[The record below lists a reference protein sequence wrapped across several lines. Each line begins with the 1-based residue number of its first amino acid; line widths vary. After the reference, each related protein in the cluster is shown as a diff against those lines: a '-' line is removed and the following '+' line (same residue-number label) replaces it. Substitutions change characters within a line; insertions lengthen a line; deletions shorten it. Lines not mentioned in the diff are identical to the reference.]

1 MRHFPIFLDLRG
13 QRVAVAG
20 GGETAVAKLRLL
32 LKTEA
37 KIIVLAADACTQIR
51 RWHDERRL
59 VWQARPFA
67 HEDAVCIRLV
77 YAASAD
83 GAEDA
88 RVKALAEAAGV
99 LVNVVDDLEA
109 SAFITPAIVDR
120 DPVTVAIGTEGAAP
134 VLARRIKAQNEA
146 RLPVTLG
153 TLAALARDRRPD
165 VEALPPGRARRAF
178 WSDYFDDWGPK
189 ALTEG
194 GEPAVATAFAEKLAG
209 ARMEAATPRT
219 GKVVLV
225 GTGPG
230 DPELLTLKARRCL
243 HEADVV
249 IHDRLVTPEILE
261 LARREAVI
269 VEVGKTPSGPAW
281 RQDDINALLIGHA
294 RDGAVVARLKA
305 GDPLVFGRADE
316 EIEALE
322 AAGIACEIIPGVT
335 SAAAAAASVGRSLT
349 RRRRNQAVT
358 LMTAHDVAGLAEHD
372 WRHLTRPDAVAAVY
386 MGVRAA
392 RFLQGRLLLHGAA
405 PSRPVTIVENA
416 SRAHEKRVTTTLGAL
431 ADAITAAEIH
441 GPAVIFLGLVPRNAT
456 QRHVEPAPQLC
467 WA

>member
-37 KIIVLAADACTQIR
+37 KIIVLAADACAQIR
-51 RWHDERRL
+51 RWHDEGRL
-59 VWQARPFA
+59 VWHARAFA
-67 HEDAVCIRLV
+67 HEDAIHARLV
-77 YAASAD
+77 YAATANARD
-83 GAEDA
+83 DA
-88 RVKALAEAAGV
+88 HVKALADAAGA

-109 SAFITPAIVDR
+109 SSYITPAIVDR

-134 VLARRIKAQNEA
+134 VLARRIKAENEA
-146 RLPVTLG
+146 RLPSTLG

-165 VEALPPGRARRAF
+165 VEALPPGRARRTF
-178 WSDYFDDWGPK
+178 WTDYFDDWGPK
-189 ALTEG
+189 TLTAG
-194 GEPAVATAFAEKLAG
+194 GEPAVAAVFAEKLAI
-209 ARMEAATPRT
+209 ARIDAASPRP

-225 GTGPG
+225 GAGPG

-249 IHDRLVTPEILE
+249 VHDRLVAPEILE

-269 VEVGKTPSGPAW
+269 VEVGKTPGGSAW
-281 RQDDINALLIGHA
+281 RQGDINALVVEHA
-294 RDGAVVARLKA
+294 RAGAVVARLKA

-316 EIEALE
+316 EIEALD
-322 AAGIACEIIPGVT
+322 AAGVACEIIPGVT

-349 RRRRNQAVT
+349 RRQRNQAIT
-358 LMTAHDVAGLAEHD
+358 LMTAHDVAGFAEHD
-372 WRHLTRPDAVAAVY
+372 WRHLARPGAVAAVY

-392 RFLQGRLLLHGAA
+392 RFLQGRLLLHGAPA
-405 PSRPVTIVENA
+405 SRPVTIVENA
-416 SRAHEKRVTTTLGAL
+416 SRAHERRFTTTLAAL
-431 ADAITAAEIH
+431 PNAIAAAQIS
-441 GPAVIFLGLVPRNAT
+441 GPAVIFLGLEPRASA
-456 QRHVEPAPQLC
+456 QRDIERARRLG